1 MANNSKQ
8 KMIFMLQPIS
18 NILHYFVSIN
28 YEKLTFILRSDKD
41 YCVIKFLVFLKIN
54 FKQAFY
60 AGQDNLNVNIREM
73 SMHE

>member
-41 YCVIKFLVFLKIN
+41 YLVIKFLVFLKIN